1 MADGYIEKTDIL
13 DIMSRSDV
21 YVALIDDNFNIVQAN
36 ERMKKELG
44 DIEGEKCY
52 YVLHSLPYPP
62 EYCPALVR
70 GEEVCTNLSYEPR
83 LGKLVKIETRSVV
96 IDDLKYKLHII
107 EDVPHDAR
115 IETFETLLRENNQN
129 YRNIVEN
136 VPVGIFI
143 FQDDRFVYVN
153 EKIAQMTGYSKIELY
168 RLNPLS
174 LVHPEH
180 FEDVQKYSELA
191 FAGENEKLPD
201 YFPIKL
207 IRKDGGEIW
216 AELKYN
222 RIIYRGKP
230 ALLVTAVDI
239 TEIKKLKEKI
249 KESEESF
256 RALAE
261 NAIAGVMVYQ
271 DDYCIYVNPV
281 VEKLTGYTREEFKNI
296 PFWEFAHPSIRE
308 AVKERGKRRQR
319 GEKVDPSIYEIPF
332 LAKNG
337 EVRWGLFA
345 FSNTVYNG
353 KPAGVTI
360 FFDITEKKMLEEKL
374 KESEKKFRMLF
385 ENANDAIFIHDFEG
399 RFLEVNQ
406 TACKRLGYTKDEL
419 LKMTPMDIDTP
430 EYADLVPQRIKEL
443 KEKGHFIFET
453 AHVTKDGRVIP
464 TEISGTVIQFG
475 GQPAILSIARDLSDR
490 KQAEDFFKG
499 LFTNSPIGVYIVQDG
514 KFKMVNPQFLKITGY
529 SEDELVDRESL
540 SLVVPE
546 DREKV
551 RENAIK
557 MLKGE
562 RSAPYEYRA
571 VSKTGEVRWIME
583 TVTSIQYQ
591 GRRAALGN
599 FMDITERKNAEKAII
614 QLNEVLRLINKII
627 RHDILNDLTAIS
639 GALETFTEMRDE
651 RLLDTARKAVDK
663 GIELIRRMKE
673 LELLVSSAGDL
684 RPLSAR
690 EAVEEVMDNYEIAFN
705 IRGDCRVLA
714 DDALIPVIDNIVRN
728 AIIHGGTDKIDVE
741 IVEKGEFCEIRISD
755 YGGGIPD
762 EIKDRI
768 FEEGFKYGKTGQSGL
783 GLYIV
788 KKMVERYGGSVR
800 VEDNR
805 PRGSTFVITLKVVRD
820 G

>member
-1 MADGYIEKTDIL
+1 MPVSYHEKTDIS
-13 DIMSRSDV
+13 DVMNRSDV
-21 YVALIDDNFNIVQAN
+21 YTVLIDEDFNIIKAN
-36 ERMKKELG
+36 EKMKKELG
-44 DIEGEKCY
+44 DIEGKKCY
-52 YVLHSLPYPP
+52 HVLHSLSYPP
-62 EYCPALVR
+62 EYCPALVMR
-70 GEEVCTNLSYEPR
+70 EETSTNLSYEPK
-83 LGKLVKIETRSVV
+83 LGKLVRIKTRSIV
-96 IDDLKYKLHII
+96 IDGLKYTLHVI
-107 EDVPHDAR
+107 EDVPRDVK
-115 IETFETLLRENNQN
+115 IETFETLLRENNEN
-129 YRNIVEN
+129 HRNIVES

-143 FQDDRFVYVN
+143 FQDGRFVYVN

-168 RLNPLS
+168 KINPFS

-180 FEDVQKYSELA
+180 LEEVQKYSEIA
-191 FAGENEKLPD
+191 FAGETEKLPD

-207 IRKDGGEIW
+207 FRKDGGEIW
-216 AELKYN
+216 VEIKYN
-222 RIIYRGKP
+222 RITYRGKP
-230 ALLVTAVDI
+230 ALLVTVVDI

-249 KESEESF
+249 RESEESF

-261 NAIAGVMVYQ
+261 NAIAGVLVYQ
-271 DDYCIYVNPV
+271 DDYIIYANPV
-281 VEKLTGYTREEFKNI
+281 VEKLTGYRREELMSA
-296 PFWEFAHPSIRE
+296 PFWEFAHPSIRKI
-308 AVKERGKRRQR
+308 VMERGRRRQR
-319 GEKVDPSIYEIPF
+319 GERVEPTIYEVPF

-406 TACKRLGYTKDEL
+406 TACKRLGYTKEEL
-419 LKMTPMDIDTP
+419 LNMTPMDIDTP
-430 EYADLVPQRIKEL
+430 EYAALVPQRIKEL
-443 KEKGHFIFET
+443 REKGHFIFES
-453 AHVTKDGRVIP
+453 AHVSKDGRIIP
-464 TEISGTVIQFG
+464 TEISSTVIEFG
-475 GQPAILSIARDLSDR
+475 GRPAILSIARDISDR
-490 KQAEDFFKG
+490 KQAEQLFKG
-499 LFTNSPIGVYIVQDG
+499 LFTNSPIGVYVVQDG

-529 SEDELVDRESL
+529 SQEELMDRESL
-540 SLVVPE
+540 SLVIPE

-562 RSAPYEYRA
+562 SSTPYEYRA
-571 VSKTGEVRWIME
+571 VSKNGEVRWIME

-591 GRRAALGN
+591 GRRAVLGS
-599 FMDITERKNAEKAII
+599 FMDITQRKEAEKAIM

-684 RPLSAR
+684 RQLSAR
-690 EAVEEVMDNYEIAFN
+690 EVVQQVMNNYEIPFN
-705 IRGDCRVLA
+705 IHGDCRVLA
-714 DDALIPVIDNIVRN
+714 DDALVPVIDNIVRN
-728 AIIHGGTDKIDVE
+728 AIIHGETDKIDVE

-768 FEEGFKYGKTGQSGL
+768 FEEGFKYGRTGRSGL

-788 KKMVERYGGSVR
+788 KKMVERYGGNVR
-800 VEDNR
+800 VEDNE
-805 PRGSTFVITLKVVRD
+805 PKGSTFVITLKVVRD